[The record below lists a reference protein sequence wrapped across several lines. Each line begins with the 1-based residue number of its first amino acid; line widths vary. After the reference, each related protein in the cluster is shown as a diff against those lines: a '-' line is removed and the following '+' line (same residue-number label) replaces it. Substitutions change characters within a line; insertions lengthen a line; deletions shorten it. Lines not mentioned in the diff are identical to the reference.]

1 MLRERESPSQGLFA
15 QRFDISQQSWS
26 HYESGRSIPKADLL
40 SKIVVATGI
49 NADWLLTGRGSMGI
63 EKGVGPLATAAM
75 VVDQVE
81 AMFAP
86 TQPRR
91 VVQVPVFDVPLSAGD
106 GDEMQAYLAVDSLVS
121 YDTVYRDWL
130 RDECHID
137 PERAFYA
144 PVRGDSMEDKLF
156 DGDWVLGERQD
167 HIDREGMFALV
178 LNNMLLVKHVQ
189 SGAQQGTLDLIS
201 HNQRYPTRTISEE
214 RGDVL
219 HVIGRVVR
227 RVTR

>member
-1 MLRERESPSQGLFA
+1 
-15 QRFDISQQSWS
+15 
-26 HYESGRSIPKADLL
+26 
-40 SKIVVATGI
+40 
-49 NADWLLTGRGSMGI
+49 
-63 EKGVGPLATAAM
+63 
-75 VVDQVE
+75 
-81 AMFAP
+81 
-86 TQPRR
+86 
-91 VVQVPVFDVPLSAGD
+91 
-106 GDEMQAYLAVDSLVS
+106 
-121 YDTVYRDWL
+121 
-130 RDECHID
+130 
-137 PERAFYA
+137 
-144 PVRGDSMEDKLF
+144 MEDKLF